1 MIHYLIF
8 NLIVA
13 HILGDFYLQTNKS
26 CENKF
31 LHSVKGKSLWLHSLI
46 IGILSW
52 IAIWDF
58 CGWWLALGIMT
69 LHFLTDWLK
78 SYTQSK
84 MCILTTNA
92 QNEVVPGE
100 SKRNDLWI
108 FLADQIVHIAIIVVG
123 AYIWFSAYSNRNNDW
138 SLPEYLQ
145 DFIIN
150 HPLRLKTMVGLL
162 LALKPA
168 NILILFILETC
179 KVNINPT
186 KNDEHGNFHSGELI
200 GWLER
205 GLILV
210 FVIMSQY
217 EAIGFLIAAKSILR
231 FSEASK
237 GDEKS
242 EYVLTGTLLSLAIA
256 LCLGIL
262 VLKMHL

>member
-8 NLIVA
+8 NLIAA
-13 HILGDFYLQTNKS
+13 HILGDFYLQTKKS

-31 LHSVKGKSLWLHSLI
+31 LYSVQGKSLWLHSLV

-58 CGWWLALGIMT
+58 RGWWLAIGLMAI
-69 LHFLTDWLK
+69 HFLTDWLK
-78 SYTQSK
+78 SYVQSK
-84 MCILTTNA
+84 MGLFTTSA
-92 QNEVVPGE
+92 QNEVIPAE
-100 SKRNDLWI
+100 NKRNDLWI
-108 FLADQIVHIAIIVVG
+108 FLTDQIVHLAIIIAG
-123 AYIWFSAYSNRNNDW
+123 AHIWLSVNNDW
-138 SLPEYLQ
+138 SLPECLQ
-145 DFIIN
+145 NFIIN
-150 HPLRLKTMVGLL
+150 HPVRLKTMAGLL

-168 NILILFILETC
+168 NILILLILENC
-179 KVNINPT
+179 KVNVATQDN
-186 KNDEHGNFHSGELI
+186 NDHHNFHSGELI

-210 FVIMSQY
+210 FVILSQY
-217 EAIGFLIAAKSILR
+217 ESIGFLIAAKSILR

-262 VLKMHL
+262 VLKMQL